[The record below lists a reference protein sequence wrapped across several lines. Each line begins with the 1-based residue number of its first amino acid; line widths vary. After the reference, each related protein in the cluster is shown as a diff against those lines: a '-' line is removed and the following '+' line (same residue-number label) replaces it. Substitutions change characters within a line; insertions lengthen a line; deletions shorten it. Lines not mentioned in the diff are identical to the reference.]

1 MTVPPPPT
9 EMDVDETGTGHHD
22 PRDAETR
29 RGLDRV
35 PAALGGRFDLTQVL
49 SDVRRPSQAV
59 VLRVKD
65 REARHAPADVPLVLK
80 WYHHRF
86 GPDPGVRRI
95 LAERPNSP
103 SGPDGPGGPGGP
115 NEPGGPGGPV
125 AGLLE
130 SGTADG
136 HPYDLTLSYGETDLA
151 RYLADHPGPLPPA
164 LVRAVVEQ
172 LHAALVAI
180 HARDIVHRDVTP
192 DNIMVRIQNE
202 DRPEL
207 VLIDFGAAV
216 HEPQRDRPRRRGWV
230 GKPLYLAPEAAP
242 HRQAVTPAVD
252 WWSLGMVVA
261 ELAGGSHPIDFRG
274 DEEVLTEVATHDP
287 ELPLVTDPRLLL
299 LCQGLLTR
307 APENRWGGE
316 QVAAWLRG
324 EAPPVAPRTSGAAPH
339 DLPPRRTLRPFPFMG
354 REVTGPEELAR
365 LLDINRVAT
374 GRLLSRRA
382 RRAELV
388 EWLGQF
394 IGSPDRD
401 AEENERLVALRTEL
415 AEAPDARTT
424 TRLINWL
431 GPRLEVSH
439 HGQRLDTLGIREL
452 TAAVVNGDA
461 EAHALLDDLLRHELL
476 PLLAERPGGAGL
488 DEVHRRWTEHR
499 SAWRPL
505 TNEILARGPRD
516 RGAARARLRRNRTVD
531 ALLLR
536 LAHEP
541 GRVTAELTR
550 GADATRAAMAVPVDW
565 YTRLVA
571 DPDDAPRLL
580 VARLLADVA
589 TAEAAVRHRELAEAE
604 AVRMLAADQDAALA
618 WIRRM
623 ERPPTLGWALLG
635 AVLAT
640 VPWGFLIGLADVVG
654 WADQEAVVLAWA
666 LALPAAAAVFALEL
680 SAAAFIGPPHYHPRR
695 SLAGRLIATSE
706 RPARFARSRGPRT
719 LLPSAALLAAVVAL
733 GVHSITTAP
742 WAWPVG
748 TVVALAVWTVYRAVS
763 WRLELARLRAAQTAN
778 RSGTRNGNRGG
789 TPGGNRN
796 GSRNGNPGGR
806 R

>member
-1 MTVPPPPT
+1 MTVPPPT
-9 EMDVDETGTGHHD
+9 EVEADEAGTGHRD

-35 PAALGGRFDLTQVL
+35 PAALDGRFDLTQVL
-49 SDVRRPSQAV
+49 SSVQRPSQAV

-65 REARHAPADVPLVLK
+65 REARHASADVPLVLK

-95 LAERPNSP
+95 LAE
-103 SGPDGPGGPGGP
+103 GPGA
-115 NEPGGPGGPV
+115 PGGPGGPV

-151 RYLADHPGPLPPA
+151 RYRADRPGPLPPA

-172 LHAALVAI
+172 LHAALVAV

-216 HEPQRDRPRRRGWV
+216 HEPQHDRPRRRDWV

-287 ELPLVTDPRLLL
+287 ELPLVTDPRLLM

-307 APENRWGGE
+307 APEHRWGGE
-316 QVAAWLRG
+316 QVAAWLR
-324 EAPPVAPRTSGAAPH
+324 EESPPVAPRTYGAAPR
-339 DLPPRRTLRPFPFMG
+339 DLPPRRTLLPFPFMG
-354 REVTGPEELAR
+354 REITGAEELAR
-365 LLDINRVAT
+365 LLDVNRLAT
-374 GRLLSRRA
+374 ARLLSRRS
-382 RRAELV
+382 RRDELV

-394 IGSPDRD
+394 IDSPGRGS
-401 AEENERLVALRTEL
+401 EENERLVALRTEL
-415 AEAPDARTT
+415 AEPPDARTV

-439 HGQRLDTLGIREL
+439 HGIPLDTLGIRQL
-452 TAAVVNGDA
+452 A
-461 EAHALLDDLLRHELL
+461 EAVADGDSEARAVLADLLRHELL

-488 DEVHRRWTEHR
+488 DEVHRRWQEHR
-499 SAWRPL
+499 AAWRPL
-505 TNEILARGPRD
+505 TDEILSRGGPRD
-516 RGAARARLRRNRTVD
+516 RGSARARLRRTDTVD

-550 GADATRAAMAVPVDW
+550 GAGTVRAGLAAPVDW
-565 YTRLVA
+565 YTRLAA
-571 DPDDAPRLL
+571 DPDDTLRLL
-580 VARLLADVA
+580 AARLLAGVA
-589 TAEAAVRHRELAEAE
+589 TDEGRARHTELAEAE
-604 AVRMLAADQDAALA
+604 AARLLAADRDATLV
-618 WIRRM
+618 WLRRL
-623 ERPPTLGWALLG
+623 ERPAMLGWALLG
-635 AVLAT
+635 ATLAT
-640 VPWGFLIGLADVVG
+640 VPWGFVIGLADVLG
-654 WADQEAVVLAWA
+654 RASQQAVVLAWA
-666 LALPAAAAVFALEL
+666 QALPAAAAVFALEL
-680 SAAAFIGPPHYHPRR
+680 SAAAFIGPPQYHPRR

-706 RPARFARSRGPRT
+706 RPARFARSRGLRT
-719 LLPSAALLAAVVAL
+719 LLPSAALLAGVVAL
-733 GVHSITTAP
+733 GIYAVTVAP
-742 WAWPVG
+742 WVWPIG
-748 TVVALAVWTVYRAVS
+748 TVVALAVWTVHRAVS
-763 WRLELARLRAAQTAN
+763 WRRELSRLRTRRTAD
-778 RSGTRNGNRGG
+778 RTGRPRGIVPAGPAPLYRTHRPPPRGG
-789 TPGGNRN
+789 DR
-796 GSRNGNPGGR
+796 
-806 R
+806 

>member
-1 MTVPPPPT
+1 MTVPPPT
-9 EMDVDETGTGHHD
+9 EVEVDEAGTGYRD

-29 RGLDRV
+29 KGLDRV

-49 SDVRRPSQAV
+49 SSVHRPSQAV

-65 REARHAPADVPLVLK
+65 REARHASADVPLVLK

-86 GPDPGVRRI
+86 GPDPGVRRV
-95 LAERPNSP
+95 LAE
-103 SGPDGPGGPGGP
+103 
-115 NEPGGPGGPV
+115 GPGGPV

-151 RYLADHPGPLPPA
+151 RYHADHPGPLPPA

-172 LHAALVAI
+172 LHAALVAV

-216 HEPQRDRPRRRGWV
+216 HEPQHDRPRRRGWV

-287 ELPLVTDPRLLL
+287 ELPLVTDPRLLM

-307 APENRWGGE
+307 APEHRWGGD

-324 EAPPVAPRTSGAAPH
+324 ESPPTAPRTSGAAPH
-339 DLPPRRTLRPFPFMG
+339 HLPPRRTLRPFPFMG
-354 REVTGPEELAR
+354 REVTGAEELAR
-365 LLDINRVAT
+365 LLDVNRLAT
-374 GRLLSRRA
+374 GRLLGRRN

-394 IGSPDRD
+394 IDSPGRSS
-401 AEENERLVALRTEL
+401 EESERLVALRAEL
-415 AEAPDARTT
+415 AEPPDARTT
-424 TRLINWL
+424 ARLINWL
-431 GPRLEVSH
+431 GPRLEVSY
-439 HGQRLDTLGIREL
+439 HGVPLDTLGIRQL
-452 TAAVVNGDA
+452 TEAVTDGDA
-461 EAHALLDDLLRHELL
+461 EARAVLTDLLRHELL

-488 DEVHRRWTEHR
+488 DEVHRRWSAHR
-499 SAWRPL
+499 AAWRPL
-505 TNEILARGPRD
+505 TDEILSRRGGPRD
-516 RGAARARLRRNRTVD
+516 RGAARARLRSTDAVD
-531 ALLLR
+531 AMLLR

-541 GRVTAELTR
+541 GRVTAELAR
-550 GADATRAAMAVPVDW
+550 GAAAVRAALAVPVDW
-565 YTRLVA
+565 YTRLAA
-571 DPDDAPRLL
+571 DPDDALRLII
-580 VARLLADVA
+580 ARLLTGVA
-589 TAEAAVRHRELAEAE
+589 TDEAAARHGELAEAE
-604 AVRMLAADQDAALA
+604 AARLLAADQDATLV
-618 WIRRM
+618 WLRRL
-623 ERPPTLGWALLG
+623 ERPAMLGWALLG
-635 AVLAT
+635 ATTAT
-640 VPWGFLIGLADVVG
+640 VPWGFVIGLADVLG
-654 WADQEAVVLAWA
+654 RASQQAVVLAWA
-666 LALPAAAAVFALEL
+666 QALPAAAAVFALEL

-706 RPARFARSRGPRT
+706 RPARFARSRGLRT
-719 LLPSAALLAAVVAL
+719 LLPSAALLAAAVAL
-733 GVHSITTAP
+733 GIYAVTVAP
-742 WAWPVG
+742 WAWPIG
-748 TVVALAVWTVYRAVS
+748 TVVALTVWTVHRTVS
-763 WRLELARLRAAQTAN
+763 WRRELSRLRAGRAADRTG
-778 RSGTRNGNRGG
+778 RPRGVVPAG
-789 TPGGNRN
+789 PARAYRPHHPLPPPGGDR
-796 GSRNGNPGGR
+796 
-806 R
+806 